1 MRDFVRAR
9 VVHAKLL
16 VRGLPPSAKMRQIGR
31 PVVITCRSLRLGH
44 CSFIT
49 FGLIFL
55 SAVASMRL
63 EVIIFLLIK
72 ALVNLKGVARSSEK
86 EEVMTRERYS
96 V

>member
-16 VRGLPPSAKMRQIGR
+16 VRGLPPSAKMRQISR
-31 PVVITCRSLRLGH
+31 PVVITCRSL
-44 CSFIT
+44 
-49 FGLIFL
+49 
-55 SAVASMRL
+55 RL

-96 V
+96 VRYP